1 MGELL
6 EVNEGNGRISFH
18 SLLSFLPSRMK
29 LPFPS
34 LTIYSFFATYSLW
47 NIVLFLLDR
56 WEMVLLD

>member
-34 LTIYSFFATYSLW
+34 LTITLISPLIAYGTLFYSP
-47 NIVLFLLDR
+47 
-56 WEMVLLD
+56 